1 MWCMRWLAW
10 LCGLSGGDDG
20 EMSPNALD
28 IRVGVINKVR
38 QTEADR
44 QLSQNL
50 ALRLPVEHM
59 LMPLIL
65 CVGQAWKHPDSDK
78 LWCEEIDLG
87 EAEPRQIASGLR
99 HFYAEESDLTGQWQ
113 AGR

>member
-1 MWCMRWLAW
+1 
-10 LCGLSGGDDG
+10 
-20 EMSPNALD
+20 MSPNALD

-38 QTEADR
+38 QAETDR
-44 QLSQNL
+44 QPPHSL
-50 ALRLPVEHM
+50 ALWLPAEHM
-59 LMPLIL
+59 LMTYL
-65 CVGQAWKHPDSDK
+65 CCCRCWIFVGQAWKHPDSDK

-87 EAEPRQIASGLR
+87 EPEPRQIASGLR